1 MPIDVDWG
9 RIPIS
14 IRSEVNS
21 ELSQFLNYLKK
32 DGLKKHSIIMPDR
45 EHGGYIFFIYEKIE
59 ENTLEKWNKEGE

>member
-32 DGLKKHSIIMPDR
+32 KGLKKHSIIMPDR
-45 EHGGYIFFIYEKIE
+45 EQGGFIFFIYEKIE
-59 ENTLEKWNKEGE
+59 ENTLEKWNKER

>member
-14 IRSEVNS
+14 IRSKVNC

-32 DGLKKHSIIMPDR
+32 NGLKKHSIIMPDR
-45 EHGGYIFFIYEKIE
+45 EHSGFIFFIYENIE
-59 ENTLEKWNKEGE
+59 EDTLEKWNKEGE